1 MTPSRL
7 KLDVHPTTT
16 SVLEWQQVFFVG
28 IKGVGMASLA
38 VLLKQAG
45 VDVLGAD
52 VPDTFVTDELLA
64 QNNISVQD
72 FSTAVLPDTVQGV
85 VYSGA
90 HKGQS
95 HPLVQAAL
103 QSGIPCFTLAQA
115 TGSLS
120 LVKPTVLTCGV
131 GGKSTTSAWLSVV
144 LELSG
149 LKPSY
154 SVGVGTIPNLGTS
167 GKWQDGK
174 WFIVE
179 GDEYVSDPSL
189 PEVSPRFLSFQPT
202 VALCTGVAY
211 DHPDVYATWQDTESA
226 FATLWERLSEHGAL
240 IIPENEPGVER
251 VLAATNMSAPVIRV
265 GSSDQAD
272 VQWTW
277 QAEGT
282 GSRITLVWKETGQ
295 TVQAVTLL
303 PGEHNALNAA
313 LVAVTAQFLGASAEA
328 ITQGLQTF
336 RSTPRR
342 FEFLGTTSQGIQCFD
357 DYAHHPRELKAI
369 AQTLRTWF
377 FDQAVTVAF
386 QPHTFSRTKAL
397 FDDFVAVLAE
407 MPGDLCILPI
417 FASARE
423 AADSETRSEQ
433 LVSALQ
439 ARGKSVRFVQSHSE
453 LVEYIQDISQPG
465 VFISLGA
472 GDIYTIYE
480 HLTLHA
486 S

>member
-1 MTPSRL
+1 MTSRL
-7 KLDVHPTTT
+7 KLDVQPVFP
-16 SVLEWQQVFFVG
+16 SVLEWKQVYFVG

-45 VDVLGAD
+45 ADVSGAD
-52 VPDTFVTDELLA
+52 VSESFVTDELLA
-64 QNNISVQD
+64 QNKIRVDD
-72 FSTAVLPDTVQGV
+72 FATAVLPENVQGI

-90 HKGQS
+90 HKGQG
-95 HPLVQAAL
+95 HPLVQTAL
-103 QSGIPCFTLAQA
+103 SSGIPCYTLAQA

-120 LVKPTVLTCGV
+120 LAKQTLLTCGV
-131 GGKSTTSAWLSVV
+131 GGKSTTSAWLSVIQ
-144 LELSG
+144 ELSG
-149 LKPSY
+149 QSPSY

-167 GKWQDGK
+167 GKWQSGK

-189 PEVSPRFLSFQPT
+189 PEVSPRFLFFQPT
-202 VALCTGVAY
+202 VAVCTGVAY
-211 DHPDVYATWQDTESA
+211 DHPDVYASWQDTESA
-226 FATLWERLSEHGAL
+226 FATLWERLPEEGAL
-240 IIPENEPGVER
+240 IIPENEPGIEQ
-251 VLAATNMSAPVIRV
+251 VLAVTNMIAPIIRV

-277 QAEGT
+277 QAQGT
-282 GSRITLVWKETGQ
+282 GSRITLIWKETGQ
-295 TVQAVTLL
+295 TLEAVTLL

-313 LVAVTAQFLGASAEA
+313 LVAVTAHFLGASSEA
-328 ITQGLQTF
+328 IIQGLESF

-342 FEFLGTTSQGIQCFD
+342 FEFLGMTPQGVQCFD
-357 DYAHHPRELKAI
+357 DYAHHPRELRAI
-369 AQTLRTWF
+369 AQTLQTWF
-377 FDQAVTVAF
+377 ADQSVTVAF

-397 FDDFVAVLAE
+397 FDDFVSALSE

-433 LVSALQ
+433 LVMALQ
-439 ARGKSVRFVQSHSE
+439 SRGKTVRFVQSHSE
-453 LVEYIQDISQPG
+453 LVKYIQDISQPG

-480 HLTLHA
+480 HLILHA